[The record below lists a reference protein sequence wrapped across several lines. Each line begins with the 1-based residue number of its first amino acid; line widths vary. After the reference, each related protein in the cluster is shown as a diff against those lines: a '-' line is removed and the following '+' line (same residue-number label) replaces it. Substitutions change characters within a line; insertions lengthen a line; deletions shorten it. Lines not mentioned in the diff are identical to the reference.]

1 MDNTGKA
8 KLNLTVMVCRVLGMF
23 MIILCHI
30 GTSIGNSAIGEIFQV
45 GVQLFLLISGYLY
58 GNKKIENKKKWLWNR
73 FIRISV
79 PCYIFLV
86 FLLCILIKKNIAIHV
101 ESILLYLLNLQG
113 YQHIVCFLPP
123 ANNLIGS
130 AHLWFITVIMLCY
143 LLVIVLNRN
152 NFIFRYKN
160 LFLCFGFFIVFLT
173 GFAGIRL
180 DYFWIFFLG
189 YILSCNSWTFS
200 RKGYMI
206 STFLMV
212 FAAALR
218 LTIKRY
224 CDIAGDNYF
233 YLYIVIPF
241 AYNIIALWIF
251 ETVELLNK
259 TLGCEKIFQ
268 YRIVN
273 KFFQHFDRISFYV
286 YITHYIFID
295 KPLNIVG
302 TIQPIILNIVLGGLL
317 LWSSGFALQ
326 KLSEWI
332 ISKLLKKN

>member
-1 MDNTGKA
+1 MGSTENTRS
-8 KLNLTVMVCRVLGMF
+8 NLTVIICRVLGMF

-45 GVQLFLLISGYLY
+45 GVQLFLFISGYLY
-58 GNKKIENKKKWLWNR
+58 GSKKIEDKKKWLWNR
-73 FIRISV
+73 FLRISI
-79 PCYIFLV
+79 PCYIFLL
-86 FLLCILIKKNIAIHV
+86 FLLCILVSKNIDIHF
-101 ESILLYLLNLQG
+101 ESVLLYLLNLQG
-113 YQHIVCFLPP
+113 YQHIVCFLPA
-123 ANNLIGS
+123 ANNLIGA
-130 AHLWFITVIMLCY
+130 AHLWFITIIMLCY
-143 LLVIVLNRN
+143 FLVIILNKN
-152 NFIFRYKN
+152 TFILRYKN
-160 LFLCFGFFIVFLT
+160 LFLYSGLFIVFIM

-189 YILSCNSWTFS
+189 YILSYNSWSFS

-218 LTIKRY
+218 LSVKRY

-251 ETVELLNK
+251 ETVEMLNK
-259 TLGCEKIFQ
+259 ILDYKKVFQ
-268 YRIVN
+268 YRIIA
-273 KFFQHFDRISFYV
+273 KFFQHLDRISFYV

-302 TIQPIILNIVLGGLL
+302 AIQPAILNVLFGSLL
-317 LWSSGFALQ
+317 LWSFGFALQ
-326 KLSEWI
+326 KLSDLV
-332 ISKLLKKN
+332 ISKL